1 MRLGWGWG
9 AIKFTK
15 VVASV
20 VAMLLG
26 RKKRLAVRLSLGV
39 HIQVKVS
46 SSVHD
51 ALRLKLYKFEGVL
64 FYTF

>member
-1 MRLGWGWG
+1 MRLGWGLG
-9 AIKFTK
+9 AIKFAN
-15 VVASV
+15 VVANV

-39 HIQVKVS
+39 HIQVS

-51 ALRLKLYKFEGVL
+51 ALKFEAL
-64 FYTF
+64 NNSKI